1 VAQLSLV
8 ININIATRL
17 GTGAVSWI
25 SYADR
30 LMEFPTALLGAAL
43 ATILTPSLSDARARG
58 DDRSYGELLDWGMR
72 LAFLLALPCALA
84 LWLIATPLTATLFQR
99 GLFTANDVFKTQ
111 QAVSAYGVGLLG
123 LILVKI
129 LAPGYYAQ
137 QDIRTPVK
145 IGIGVLVATQM
156 MNVVFVPFLQHAGLA
171 LSTSVGAC
179 ANALMLYVGLKR
191 RGAIRL
197 QPGWMVFFAQLGA
210 GLLVLAGVLYLANH
224 EFDWMAL
231 AARPWRRTGVLAL
244 VVGLGALAY
253 LGTLVATGLRLS
265 QFMRKI

>member
-1 VAQLSLV
+1 
-8 ININIATRL
+8 
-17 GTGAVSWI
+17 
-25 SYADR
+25 
-30 LMEFPTALLGAAL
+30 
-43 ATILTPSLSDARARG
+43 
-58 DDRSYGELLDWGMR
+58 
-72 LAFLLALPCALA
+72 
-84 LWLIATPLTATLFQR
+84 
-99 GLFTANDVFKTQ
+99 
-111 QAVSAYGVGLLG
+111 
-123 LILVKI
+123 
-129 LAPGYYAQ
+129 
-137 QDIRTPVK
+137 
-145 IGIGVLVATQM
+145 
-156 MNVVFVPFLQHAGLA
+156 
-171 LSTSVGAC
+171 
-179 ANALMLYVGLKR
+179 MLYVGLKR

>member
-1 VAQLSLV
+1 
-8 ININIATRL
+8 
-17 GTGAVSWI
+17 
-25 SYADR
+25 
-30 LMEFPTALLGAAL
+30 M
-43 ATILTPSLSDARARG
+43 
-58 DDRSYGELLDWGMR
+58 
-72 LAFLLALPCALA
+72 
-84 LWLIATPLTATLFQR
+84 
-99 GLFTANDVFKTQ
+99 
-111 QAVSAYGVGLLG
+111 
-123 LILVKI
+123 
-129 LAPGYYAQ
+129 
-137 QDIRTPVK
+137 K

-210 GLLVLAGVLYLANH
+210 GLLVLAGVLYLA
-224 EFDWMAL
+224 
-231 AARPWRRTGVLAL
+231 ARPWRRTGVLAL